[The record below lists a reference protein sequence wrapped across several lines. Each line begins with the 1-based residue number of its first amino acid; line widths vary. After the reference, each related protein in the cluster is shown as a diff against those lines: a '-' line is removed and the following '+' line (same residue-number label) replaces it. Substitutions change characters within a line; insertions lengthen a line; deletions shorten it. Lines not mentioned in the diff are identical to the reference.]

1 MTGSMAAQAEIDY
14 VEPYLDDINGRTG
27 RHVYSLSVMA
37 PSYGYI
43 LPLGE
48 YNATELN
55 TTALQSC
62 MDCSLSNSQ
71 AEDKRAFGYCDDNS
85 DEQGGGGG
93 KSAVIQEYLY
103 RMIAAE
109 EKPVREIW
117 LISPQRMISGMS
129 FVGQW
134 ESAQSNELR
143 GNDYQ

>member
-1 MTGSMAAQAEIDY
+1 MG
-14 VEPYLDDINGRTG
+14 P
-27 RHVYSLSVMA
+27 
-37 PSYGYI
+37 P
-43 LPLGE
+43 LPRVGPQPLVLLGPG
-48 YNATELN
+48 
-55 TTALQSC
+55 QV
-62 MDCSLSNSQ
+62 
-71 AEDKRAFGYCDDNS
+71 
-85 DEQGGGGG
+85 G